1 MSARRPSPNPIEKRK
16 PYTPPTLTELTP
28 EAVKAALESS
38 SKEQND
44 KLAEALRKLADV
56 ARRQGEAPKT

>member
-1 MSARRPSPNPIEKRK
+1 MSASRPSPNPIEKRK
-16 PYTPPTLTELTP
+16 LYIPPTLTELTP

-44 KLAEALRKLADV
+44 KLAKALRKLAGV